1 MAKDSSDKSVWKIFF
16 EGLKI
21 YCFNFPKFFLYMAYP
36 VLGQL
41 LGLSLVFGL
50 TFWYTNN
57 LPDLIQKYSV
67 FNNFSTIVFTVI
79 LITVPGLLIWAKA
92 FWNYLVAYVAL
103 NSMTEAAIT
112 TGKVYDFKAH
122 NAVVTQRTFSYIV
135 LWLLFSIFTL
145 IAIIPFFWIL
155 GFIFFVYFVL
165 IFQVF
170 TFEKNVSPLECF
182 KRSLQLIK
190 GKFGRT
196 MLLLFIL
203 TLLTYNLLSMGVTV
217 LFDALKFTDLLAEI
231 FEGWASTLP
240 LEQINAFLA
249 SFNTSLTP
257 IMIAREFVGQII
269 LFIVIGFT
277 LPLRSICWT
286 LWYKNLYSG
295 IVDVKP
301 KTKKTSKKESSKK
314 VKNYEKSD
322 KKQFKIEKRGI
333 DPEIIRRARLED
345 DEY

>member
-1 MAKDSSDKSVWKIFF
+1 MAKDKSVWKIFF

-21 YCFNFPKFFLYMAYP
+21 YCFNFNKFFLYMAYP

-41 LGLSLVFGL
+41 LGLSMVFGL
-50 TFWYTNN
+50 TFWYSNN
-57 LPDLIQKYSV
+57 LPEMIQKYPA
-67 FNNFSTIVFTVI
+67 FNNFSTIVLTVI

-92 FWNYLVAYVAL
+92 FWDYLVAYGAL
-103 NSMTEAAIT
+103 NSMAEGALT
-112 TGKVYDFKAH
+112 TGRVYDFKAH
-122 NAVVTQRTFSYIV
+122 NGVVKQRTFSYIV
-135 LWLLFSIFTL
+135 LWFLFSIFTL
-145 IAIIPFFWIL
+145 FSIIPFFWVI

-170 TFEKNVSPLECF
+170 TFEKDISPIGCF
-182 KRSLQLIK
+182 RRSLQLIK

-196 MLLLFIL
+196 FVLLGIL
-203 TLLTYNLLSMGVTV
+203 TILTYYLLSSGVSV
-217 LFDALKFTDLLAEI
+217 LFDFAKLTNVLAEI

-240 LEQINAFLA
+240 LEQINVVLEPLKM
-249 SFNTSLTP
+249 SLTP
-257 IMIAREFVGQII
+257 VMISKEIVSQII
-269 LFIVIGFT
+269 LFIVVGFT

-286 LWYKNLYSG
+286 LWYKNLYTG
-295 IVDVKP
+295 IVDVSP
-301 KTKKTSKKESSKK
+301 KKTTKRSATKK
-314 VKNYEKSD
+314 VKTKDASKYD

>member
-1 MAKDSSDKSVWKIFF
+1 MAKDKNDKSIWKIFF

-21 YCFNFPKFFLYMAYP
+21 YCFNFNKFFLYMAFP

-57 LPDLIQKYSV
+57 LPELISKYSA
-67 FNNFSTIVFTVI
+67 FNNFSTIVLTVV

-92 FWNYLVAYVAL
+92 FWEYLVAYGAL

-112 TGKVYDFKAH
+112 IGKVYDFKAH
-122 NAVVTQRTFSYIV
+122 NGIVKQRTFSYIM

-145 IAIIPFFWIL
+145 IAILPFMWGLGLIL
-155 GFIFFVYFVL
+155 FVYFVL

-170 TFEKNVSPLECF
+170 TFEKNVSPLGCF
-182 KRSLQLIK
+182 RRSLQLIK
-190 GKFGRT
+190 GKFTRT
-196 MLLLFIL
+196 LLLMG
-203 TLLTYNLLSMGVTV
+203 LLFLVTYYLLSMGVSV
-217 LFDALKFTDLLAEI
+217 LFDLAKLTDILAEI
-231 FEGWASTLP
+231 FEGWVSTLP
-240 LEQINAFLA
+240 LEQINALLA
-249 SFNTSLTP
+249 PYNTSITP
-257 IMIAREFVGQII
+257 IMLAKNLVGQII
-269 LFIVIGFT
+269 LFVVVGFT

-295 IVDVKP
+295 IVDVTPKP
-301 KTKKTSKKESSKK
+301 KKASKKPQTKK
-314 VKNYEKSD
+314 VKDYEKSD